1 MGNQTYTPWVLPPE
15 QNPLYR
21 RNQRRN
27 LGRIGLAL
35 AIYLLSTSL
44 LSAAMSFVAA
54 RFFPALFQQH
64 QELFTLL
71 LAAVPGYLLGVPF
84 FALLV
89 KGMPRQAPEK
99 KPLTPGGWITFLA
112 VSFFLMYAGSVIATV
127 LMELLSGIRGQEI
140 TNAIDK
146 QITTSSPWLNF
157 ALVAVI
163 APIFEEILCRKL
175 VLDRLLPY
183 SEVLAVVTGGLFF
196 GMLHGNFYQFFYA
209 TFLGITFS
217 YVYVKT
223 GRLIHSVVMHM
234 IVNFTGSV
242 ITDFINKHT
251 GAEALSATSINP
263 WDLVA
268 SRYALGMITLSVW
281 GAILLFR
288 EIKKKKLSAEGPCKL
303 TLKTQ
308 FKLMWGSGGTIAYCV
323 VCGILFITSLFI

>member
-1 MGNQTYTPWVLPPE
+1 MDNQTYTPWVLPPE

-21 RNQRRN
+21 KNQKRN
-27 LGRIGLAL
+27 LGRIGLAFTV
-35 AIYLLSTSL
+35 YLLSTSL
-44 LSAAMSFVAA
+44 LATVMSFVAA
-54 RFFPALFQQH
+54 HFFPAVFQQY

-71 LAAVPGYLLGVPF
+71 LSAVPGYLLGVPF

-112 VSFFLMYAGSVIATV
+112 VSFFLMYIGSIIATL
-127 LMELLSGIRGQEI
+127 LMSLLEGIRGEEI

-157 ALVAVI
+157 VLVAVI

-183 SEVLAVVTGGLFF
+183 SEVLAVVMGGLFF

-223 GRLIHSVVMHM
+223 GRLIHTIIMHM
-234 IVNFTGSV
+234 IVNFAGS
-242 ITDFINKHT
+242 IIADFISKNT
-251 GAEALSATSINP
+251 GAEALAPTSINP
-263 WDLVA
+263 WDLVSSLYSVA
-268 SRYALGMITLSVW
+268 MLTLCVC

-288 EIKKKKLSAEGPCKL
+288 TLKKKKLSHTGPCTL
-303 TLKTQ
+303 TIKTQ
-308 FKLMWGSGGTIAYCV
+308 FKLMWSSGGTIAYCV
-323 VCGILFITSLFI
+323 VCGILFICSLFI